1 MYIVKL
7 SECDV
12 LQRQTPKLAK
22 SQTFVQGLSE
32 EVLIYLL
39 GDFLLA
45 LKVPINLLAVL
56 KIELHKGLRVELDTI
71 ELNYSGFGCESLE
84 NLLLLRG

>member
-32 EVLIYLL
+32 EVLRCLFGNFLL
-39 GDFLLA
+39 GF
-45 LKVPINLLAVL
+45 KMPINLAVL